1 MVNLRVL
8 DLFCGAG
15 GAAVG
20 LYRAGF
26 NEIVG
31 VDIKD
36 QPDYPFDFIK
46 ADATDSPVRLQEFDL
61 IWASPP
67 CQLFSSATS
76 PRKHGNRAR
85 HGKEYP
91 NYIPT
96 IQETLKATGRP
107 YIIENVPQAPLKK
120 SLTLCGKMFGLKVYR
135 HRIFE
140 ISGFRCEQPR
150 HPPHIGTSMRGEIF
164 SICGDTPISPG
175 RGTNKVQRRENRKK
189 WKANIFKE
197 DITTS
202 WQKAMDVPHIK
213 NRLMISEAIPPAYSE
228 YIGRAAM
235 ATLTNKR

>member
-20 LYRAGF
+20 LHRAGLT
-26 NEIVG
+26 EIVG
-31 VDIKD
+31 VDIED
-36 QPDYPFDFIK
+36 QPDYPFEFIK
-46 ADATDSPVRLQEFDL
+46 ADATDPPVKIEDFDL

-91 NYIPT
+91 NLIPKVR
-96 IQETLKATGRP
+96 ELLKLSGRP
-107 YIIENVPQAPLKK
+107 YIIENVPQAPLNK
-120 SLTLCGKMFGLKVYR
+120 SLILCGKMFGLKVYR

-140 ISGFRCEQPR
+140 IFGFRCEQPR
-150 HPPHIGTSMRGEIF
+150 HPPHIWSSMKGEIF
-164 SICGDTPISPG
+164 CICGDTPISPG
-175 RGTNKVQRRENRKK
+175 FGMRKVARREHRKK
-189 WKANIFKE
+189 WKEAIFKE
-197 DITTS
+197 DITTT

-235 ATLTNKR
+235 AVLVN